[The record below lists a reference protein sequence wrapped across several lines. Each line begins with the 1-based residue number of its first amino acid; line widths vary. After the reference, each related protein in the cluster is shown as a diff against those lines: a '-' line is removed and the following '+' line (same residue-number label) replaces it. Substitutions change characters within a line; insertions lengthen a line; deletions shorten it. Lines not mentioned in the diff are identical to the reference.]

1 MKAFI
6 FDTETTGLFKFF
18 HRQHTTP
25 EQMRPYPHVIE
36 LFGHS
41 VIAEDGSATNEVEF
55 LCEPK
60 VPVTE
65 EITRITG
72 IKPEQVAGLP
82 SFGTHIDKIIEVLSE
97 CDAIVAHN
105 LTYDL
110 QMLEV
115 EFKRVGRWPEL
126 KALLDSRRKIC
137 TIEQSMHYQGR
148 RLNLTKLHEHLFGE
162 GFPDAHRARNDVEAL
177 TRCFLEM
184 FKRGDI

>member
-1 MKAFI
+1 MKAFVY
-6 FDTETTGLFKFF
+6 DTETTGLFKFY
-18 HRQHTTP
+18 HRTHTAP

-36 LFGHS
+36 LFGHI
-41 VIAEDGSATNEVEF
+41 VVAEDGSTQGEVEF

-60 VPVTE
+60 VPVTA

-72 IKPEQVAGLP
+72 IKPEDVLGKP
-82 SFGTHIDKIIEVLSE
+82 PFDTHIDAILNLLSE

-105 LTYDL
+105 LTYDI
-110 QMLEV
+110 QMIEV
-115 EFKRVGRWPEL
+115 EFKRAGRFDEL
-126 KALLDSRRKIC
+126 KTQLGRVRKIC
-137 TIEQSMHYQGR
+137 TVEQSMHYQGR

-177 TRCFLEM
+177 TRCFVEM